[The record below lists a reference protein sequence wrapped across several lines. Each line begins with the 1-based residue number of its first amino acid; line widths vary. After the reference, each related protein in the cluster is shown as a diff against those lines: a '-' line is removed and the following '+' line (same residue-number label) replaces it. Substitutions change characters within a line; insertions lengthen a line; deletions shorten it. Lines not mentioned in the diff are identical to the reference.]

1 MNDTVTLAPWEP
13 WPLAIP
19 AVLIVVAIAASIVG
33 TRMRRKRLREM
44 GYLGFLVGALVAGA
58 MVWTLSAIHD
68 STQRAAALIELG
80 YLKPT
85 FGGGQSFAAGT
96 TGLVPFQAEYQGERV
111 RGVLRPL
118 GGDQWSV
125 SLVEDADD

>member
-13 WPLAIP
+13 WPLVVP
-19 AVLIVVAIAASIVG
+19 AVLMVVAVAASVVG
-33 TRMRRKRLREM
+33 TRVRRKRLREM
-44 GYLGFLVGALVAGA
+44 GYLGFLVGALVAAA

-68 STQRAAALIELG
+68 STQRAAALLELG

-85 FGGGQSFAAGT
+85 FGAGQSFAAGT
-96 TGLVPFQAEYQGERV
+96 TGLVPFQAEYHGERV

-118 GGDQWSV
+118 GGDQWEV
-125 SLVEDADD
+125 SLVDEDE

>member
-13 WPLAIP
+13 WPLVIP
-19 AVLIVVAIAASIVG
+19 AVVIFAAIAASVVG
-33 TRMRRKRLREM
+33 TRVRRKRLREM

-58 MVWTLSAIHD
+58 MFWMLTAIHD
-68 STQRAAALIELG
+68 SQQRAAALIELG

-85 FGGGQSFAAGT
+85 FGGGQSLAAGT
-96 TGLVPFQAEYQGERV
+96 TGLVPFQAEFHGERV

-118 GGDQWSV
+118 GGDQWEV
-125 SLVEDADD
+125 SLVDDTDE